1 MLYDQYGNK
10 IDTAK
15 LKQAEAV
22 RVIPGV
28 RDVSSSYPS
37 NGLVPQRL
45 ARILRN
51 ADNGDITAYMELA
64 EEMEEKEMQYASV
77 LSTRKRAVAQ
87 QEITVK
93 PADDSATAL
102 KHAEFVEEFLNR
114 DCLSDEIFDIMD
126 AVGKGFSVSEIIWD
140 TSCGQWMPQ
149 RLELIDPKWFT
160 FDRNDMRTILLKT
173 EDGTRPL
180 TPYKYLTAHIKAKS
194 GIPVRCG
201 LARLVAWFYLFKN
214 FNMKSWVTFLEVY
227 GQPIRI
233 GKYGSSSTDK
243 DKKTLLRAVYNI
255 GSDAAVIIPD
265 SMNIDF
271 ISETQRSSST
281 ESYERFSNYVD
292 LSISKAVLGQTTT
305 TDAVSGGHAVSK
317 EHNEVRHDIMWSD
330 IKQLQSVLKRDIVR
344 PMIDLNFGK
353 QDKYPEII
361 IGNEESE
368 DVSVTV
374 SALEKL
380 VPLGLKVSA
389 SEIRSKLGLQAPK
402 DDDDVLTY
410 APQPLSPALN
420 ERALNEALNDGL
432 NPVEPDDMELA
443 AREMAADYESTLN
456 GILSPVEQALEHCHT
471 YDDARRALLA
481 SFPDMDTDKL
491 ESLLAKAFFRAH
503 LNGRVGY
510 GKD

>member
-51 ADNGDITAYMELA
+51 ADDGDITAYMELA

-281 ESYERFSNYVD
+281 ESYEKFSNYVD

-432 NPVEPDDMELA
+432 NPVE
-443 AREMAADYESTLN
+443 
-456 GILSPVEQALEHCHT
+456 QALEHCQT
-471 YDDARRALLA
+471 YEDARRALLA